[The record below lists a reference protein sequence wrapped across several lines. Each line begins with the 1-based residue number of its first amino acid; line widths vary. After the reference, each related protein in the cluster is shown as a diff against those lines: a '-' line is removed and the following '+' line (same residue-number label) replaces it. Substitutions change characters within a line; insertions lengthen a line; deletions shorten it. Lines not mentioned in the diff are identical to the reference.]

1 MCWDVV
7 LLTLGGVA
15 FYKRWHMGYTC
26 FGDFLR
32 AASHFHPAGAIVNNV
47 AAVMVTDRAARAA
60 SAAPT

>member
-7 LLTLGGVA
+7 LPTLGSAA
-15 FYKRWHMGYTC
+15 FYKRWHMGYTY
-26 FGDFLR
+26 FGDCPW

-47 AAVMVTDRAARAA
+47 AAVMVTDRAARAV